1 MGARWR
7 MPVFGLGLGVAI
19 CVLAAI
25 AGQAILGLGL
35 FAIMAIY
42 SAIVL
47 AFGERT
53 ATVPGPDEIGDE
65 RLPLLTLLAIA
76 TAGFVAILVAR
87 PASWAAS
94 RSCSTAAPAR
104 TSAARR
110 RRCSSRSR
118 ASAASRA
125 SKPPF
130 PAISGLYAS
139 PTPDQQRRDDLPRC
153 PYVMPARRRESTR
166 RSDTA
171 RTPPGRA
178 VFSLSGNVANGQ
190 ATSSSRTGSDAAQAD
205 L

>member
-53 ATVPGPDEIGDE
+53 ATVPGPDEVGDE

-76 TAGFVAILVAR
+76 TAGFVAILVAFL
-87 PASWAAS
+87 AFLWL
-94 RSCSTAAPAR
+94 TAQGQ
-104 TSAARR
+104 S
-110 RRCSSRSR
+110 
-118 ASAASRA
+118 
-125 SKPPF
+125 
-130 PAISGLYAS
+130 AS
-139 PTPDQQRRDDLPRC
+139 PFAMLALAAGVGYLIVLLWFRWRR
-153 PYVMPARRRESTR
+153 
-166 RSDTA
+166 
-171 RTPPGRA
+171 
-178 VFSLSGNVANGQ
+178 
-190 ATSSSRTGSDAAQAD
+190 
-205 L
+205 